1 MLGASFSPGSHPNSH
16 TDPHGAMQRGQ
27 GTHGRSPG
35 GAWQSQGGLLA
46 GSYLARDAPGTPSR
60 CWGQAAAFPPPPP
73 SSYAPHPLW
82 GSQRV
87 MGTELG
93 LGFAPGPP
101 PPPHTHNCI
110 FTPCLENSAAPLIP
124 GQSREQAAAKTKQR
138 HGSTF
143 RERMS
148 TQGKDLHTS
157 EGLPL
162 KPDPVAFVELSKK
175 KKKSQDTPKS
185 QFCPNSSFP
194 KLFQC
199 SWH

>member
-1 MLGASFSPGSHPNSH
+1 MLGASFSPCSHPNSH
-16 TDPHGAMQRGQ
+16 TMQRGL

-82 GSQRV
+82 GSQ
-87 MGTELG
+87 MLWALSWGWG
-93 LGFAPGPP
+93 LLQDPP
-101 PPPHTHNCI
+101 TTTITHTHNCI
-110 FTPCLENSAAPLIP
+110 FTPCLENGAAPLIP

-138 HGSTF
+138 HGNTF

-148 TQGKDLHTS
+148 TRGKDLHAS

-162 KPDPVAFVELSKK
+162 KPDPVAL
-175 KKKSQDTPKS
+175 
-185 QFCPNSSFP
+185 
-194 KLFQC
+194 
-199 SWH
+199 